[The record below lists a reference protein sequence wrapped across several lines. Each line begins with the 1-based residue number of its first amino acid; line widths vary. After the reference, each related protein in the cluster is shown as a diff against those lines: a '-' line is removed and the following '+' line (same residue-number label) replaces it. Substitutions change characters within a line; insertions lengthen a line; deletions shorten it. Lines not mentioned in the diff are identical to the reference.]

1 MDAGLW
7 RARLVGFLREF
18 GAEDAAEE
26 ALLDLGER
34 VIVSRNHVLVIARE
48 RDLVRLEVRA
58 VGAAAPSASV
68 LELWYQ

>member
-34 VIVSRNHVLVIARE
+34 VVVSRNHVLVVARE
-48 RDLVRLEVRA
+48 GDLLRLEVGA

-68 LELWYQ
+68 FIFRYQ